1 MHLVAS
7 SCTQRLATLLGAGL
21 QHAPGG
27 WLATRSGTAAEP
39 MGPGLCRMLDLDFR
53 EPLLGTWVNKVQA
66 SGVSEKLAMSVH
78 RTSWDAFLAVTT
90 GKGTRTVDNIY
101 YGSCALTF
109 EAAPSHSGTGAHVAA
124 GAAVTR
130 VRAQVEAFAPTVGQ
144 PWWAASPLRRD
155 TWSCYESLSL
165 GG

>member
-1 MHLVAS
+1 MFGKLGMVPDGDHNDIYENM
-7 SCTQRLATLLGAGL
+7 CQRLHLCTSLQVHARNGL

-109 EAAPSHSGTGAHVAA
+109 EAAP
-124 GAAVTR
+124 
-130 VRAQVEAFAPTVGQ
+130 
-144 PWWAASPLRRD
+144 
-155 TWSCYESLSL
+155 
-165 GG
+165 